1 MFKCETQSLIRNHS
15 IIICFHI
22 SNSQL
27 SNYFFSRNGSHI
39 DENIRNA
46 SIFLPYIQKNNLLII
61 LIHGFTEDINSYD
74 IKIMT
79 NGKLSIRLMI
89 QLFIL
94 KII

>member
-1 MFKCETQSLIRNHS
+1 MFFYVYITGMFKCETQSLIRNHS

-46 SIFLPYIQKNNLLII
+46 SIFLSYIQKNNFLII
-61 LIHGFTEDINSYD
+61 FINGLNNDINSLSD
-74 IKIMT
+74 KLISS
-79 NGKLSIRLMI
+79 GKL
-89 QLFIL
+89 
-94 KII
+94 

>member
-46 SIFLPYIQKNNLLII
+46 SIFLPYIQKNNFLII
-61 LIHGFTEDINSYD
+61 FINGLNNDINSLSD
-74 IKIMT
+74 KLISS
-79 NGKLSIRLMI
+79 GKL
-89 QLFIL
+89 
-94 KII
+94 